1 MQLQYSSP
9 SLLLSSGWAELV
21 TSHALPGPGVIN
33 GLRGVAKTGSGCVLV
48 VEMSSQGTLTTSE
61 YTKGFQNLKFGFI
74 HCLKHQERVKGA
86 KTYSEC
92 KCFHLQLQ

>member
-9 SLLLSSGWAELV
+9 ALLLSSGWAELV

-61 YTKGFQNLKFGFI
+61 YTKGFSKSKNLVFI
-74 HCLKHQERVKGA
+74 VIVIIVIKS
-86 KTYSEC
+86 T
-92 KCFHLQLQ
+92 